1 MDFADVIGH
10 RRVTDLLDRERV
22 HPAQS
27 YLFVGPSGVGK
38 ATVARIFAAA
48 LLCPDA
54 WRHDEPCRSCRRV
67 ASGNHPDLAV
77 VEPEGAVMNVEQVR
91 ATILASNL
99 TPVEGRR
106 KVFLLDEAGVMTD
119 GAANA
124 LLKTLEEP
132 SVSTIFLLVAESIED
147 LPDTIASRC
156 RVVPFS
162 RVATDEVSG
171 ALVSLGVDPEPAG
184 EAARIAGGRP
194 GIALSVATE
203 PRVAEFRQAWITVP
217 SRVGGGPGSASE
229 LADELLASSE
239 PLLEAIRARQA
250 VEHVDTAR
258 DRDRQKRE
266 LNRATQALTVNGLE
280 LLASV
285 YVDAA
290 ASQHGAPVRNA
301 DIPLEDLIAVSP
313 ERAIRNAEQVLDAV
327 VDIRRNL
334 RPGLVLTNLL
344 VGLGHG

>member
-38 ATVARIFAAA
+38 ATTARIFAAA
-48 LLCPDA
+48 LLCPEE

-67 ASGNHPDLAV
+67 ASGNHPDLAFI
-77 VEPEGAVMNVEQVR
+77 EPEGAQMNVEQVR
-91 ATILASNL
+91 STVLASNL
-99 TPVEGRR
+99 SPVEGRR
-106 KVFLLDEAGVMTD
+106 KVFLLDEAGTMTD

-132 SVSTIFLLVAESIED
+132 SVSTIFLLIAESVED

-171 ALVSLGVDPEPAG
+171 ALVALGVEEGPAE

-194 GIALSVATE
+194 GIAMSVAME
-203 PRVAEFRQAWITVP
+203 PRVAEFRQAWIGVP
-217 SRVGGGPGSASE
+217 AKVGGGPGSASE
-229 LADELLASSE
+229 LADDLLAASE
-239 PLLEAIRARQA
+239 PLLEAIRRRQA
-250 VEHVDTAR
+250 EEASETAR

-266 LNRATQALTVNGLE
+266 LNRATQSLTVNGLE

-290 ASQHGAPVRNA
+290 AAQHGAPVRNA
-301 DIPLEDLIAVSP
+301 DIPLVDLIAVAP
-313 ERAIRNAEQVLDAV
+313 DRAIAHAEAVLDAV

-344 VGLGHG
+344 VELGHG